1 MITYLKMKRN
11 EWKVKAFLYGA
22 VAAVLDNRKET
33 FELLQ
38 KMYAALKDIPADEL
52 QKELVAKLAE
62 MIHEENNNK

>member
-33 FELLQ
+33 LELLQ
-38 KMYAALKDIPADEL
+38 KMYAALKDIPTDEL

-62 MIHEENNNK
+62 MVHEENKNK